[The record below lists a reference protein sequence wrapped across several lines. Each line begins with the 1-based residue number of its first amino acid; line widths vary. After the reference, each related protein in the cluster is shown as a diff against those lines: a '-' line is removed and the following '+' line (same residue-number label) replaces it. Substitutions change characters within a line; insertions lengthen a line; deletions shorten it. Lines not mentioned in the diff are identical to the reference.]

1 MPKHPLPEGVAPFP
15 QRDDEILVALAHTEA
30 VQKVLSGA
38 GIASSAESSEALG
51 LSRLRLHPP
60 DGGAPTPSG
69 LLAQPAGEA
78 GPDRAGSAGSYDL
91 GAVLGYVRADFE
103 RRFVDWSP
111 TMGRNRLVGHV
122 VPGGEVSFGGD
133 GAPRPVTVP
142 ADWPPPRVAGPGA
155 GVRVGVLDSAMVH
168 QDWLA
173 GAWVSRYRDRSFSSD
188 VPVVAQGH
196 AAFVTGLVLSQ
207 APGATVEVRRVLA
220 DDGTADSWTVAN
232 AIVAFGRAGMDILN
246 LSLVCYTDDGKAP
259 MAISTAIDRLDP
271 DIVVVAA
278 AGNHG
283 AYSADGQGKRPAWPA
298 ALDDVVAVGAADDRG
313 QRADFSPEAPWVDLL
328 APGKDLLST
337 FLTGDV
343 RVRTEDGGES
353 VRRYEGFA
361 RWSGTSFAAALVSGA
376 IAAGTQPGRVT
387 AHTAYDDI
395 RTGVRALAE
404 GPEVPFMPLRLL
416 EPPAAAK
423 TP

>member
-1 MPKHPLPEGVAPFP
+1 
-15 QRDDEILVALAHTEA
+15 
-30 VQKVLSGA
+30 
-38 GIASSAESSEALG
+38 
-51 LSRLRLHPP
+51 
-60 DGGAPTPSG
+60 
-69 LLAQPAGEA
+69 
-78 GPDRAGSAGSYDL
+78 
-91 GAVLGYVRADFE
+91 
-103 RRFVDWSP
+103 
-111 TMGRNRLVGHV
+111 
-122 VPGGEVSFGGD
+122 
-133 GAPRPVTVP
+133 
-142 ADWPPPRVAGPGA
+142 
-155 GVRVGVLDSAMVH
+155 
-168 QDWLA
+168 
-173 GAWVSRYRDRSFSSD
+173 
-188 VPVVAQGH
+188 
-196 AAFVTGLVLSQ
+196 
-207 APGATVEVRRVLA
+207 
-220 DDGTADSWTVAN
+220 
-232 AIVAFGRAGMDILN
+232 MDILN

-395 RTGVRALAE
+395 RTGVRALAAGAE
-404 GPEVPFMPLRLL
+404 APFMPLRLL
-416 EPPAAAK
+416 EPPAAATE